1 MKILITGAS
10 GKLGSALQTVLRA
23 GHDVIGTDRSTLDIT
38 DYAACGKLIAA
49 VHPHILLHAAAY
61 TDVNGCALDPQKA
74 LRVNGVGTQNLA
86 AVTAQ
91 LGIAM
96 LYVSSNEVFDGKL
109 GRAYHE
115 YDAAKPINAY
125 GCGKWYGERALA
137 QVNPRHYIVRTAWL
151 FAPGGHNFIHAILNT
166 ARRGSALRVVTNE
179 ISNPTSTNDLAAA
192 IGTLIESDRYGT
204 YHLVNEGSV
213 SRWGLAR
220 FALDEA
226 GFADTV
232 ITRISSQQW
241 QRPSQP
247 PEHTPLANIAAAS
260 LGIRLRP
267 WREAVRDFIAAETP
281 G

>member
-1 MKILITGAS
+1 MKIMITGAS
-10 GKLGSALQTVLRA
+10 GKLGSALQTVLRP
-23 GHDVIGTDRSTLDIT
+23 GHDVIGTDSSTLDIT
-38 DYAACGKLIAA
+38 EYAACKQLITA

-61 TDVNGCALDPQKA
+61 TDVNGCALDPNKA
-74 LRVNGVGTQNLA
+74 LRINGVGTQNLA
-86 AVTAQ
+86 TVTAQ

-115 YDAAKPINAY
+115 YDDAKPINAY
-125 GCGKWYGERALA
+125 GRGKWYGERALV

-151 FAPGGHNFIHAILNT
+151 FAPGGHNFIHAILHA
-166 ARRGSALRVVTNE
+166 ARRGSTLRVVTNE

-192 IGTLIESDRYGT
+192 IGKLINSNRYGT
-204 YHLVNEGSV
+204 YHLVNEGAV

-220 FALDEA
+220 FALDAA
-226 GFADTV
+226 GFANTA

-241 QRPSQP
+241 QRPSRP
-247 PEHTPLANIAAAS
+247 PEYTPLANIAAAS

-267 WREAVRDFIAAETP
+267 WQEAVRDFVAAEAP

>member
-1 MKILITGAS
+1 MIILITGAS
-10 GKLGSALQTVLRA
+10 GKLGSALQAALRA
-23 GHDVIGTDRSTLDIT
+23 GHDVIGTDRTTLDIT
-38 DYAACGKLIAA
+38 DYAACEQVIATEG
-49 VHPHILLHAAAY
+49 PDILLHAAAF
-61 TDVNGCALDPQKA
+61 TDVNGCALEPEKA
-74 LRVNGVGTQNLA
+74 LQVNGAGTHNLA

-115 YDAAKPINAY
+115 YDAANPLNAY
-125 GCGKWYGERALA
+125 GRSKRYGERALV

-151 FAPGGHNFIHAILNT
+151 FAPGGHNFIHAILAA
-166 ARRGSALRVVTNE
+166 ARRGAALRVVTNE
-179 ISNPTSTNDLAAA
+179 IGNPTSTCDLAAA
-192 IGTLIESDRYGT
+192 ISQLIESKRYGT
-204 YHLVNEGSV
+204 YHLVNEGAV

-226 GFADTV
+226 GFADTA
-232 ITRISSQQW
+232 IARISSHQW

-247 PEHTPLANIAAAS
+247 PEYTPLANIAAAS

-267 WREAVRDFIAAETP
+267 WQEAARDFIAAERTE
-281 G
+281 

>member
-23 GHDVIGTDRSTLDIT
+23 GHDVIATDRSTLDIT
-38 DYAACGKLIAA
+38 DYAACGQLIADA
-49 VHPHILLHAAAY
+49 RPDILLHAAAF

-74 LRVNGVGTQNLA
+74 LRINGLGTHNLA
-86 AVTAQ
+86 AVTAG

-125 GCGKWYGERALA
+125 GRSKWYGERALL

-151 FAPGGHNFIHAILNT
+151 FALGGHNFIHAILNA
-166 ARRGSALRVVTNE
+166 ARHDSALRVVTNE
-179 ISNPTSTNDLAAA
+179 ISSPTSTSDLAAA
-192 IGTLIESDRYGT
+192 IGLLIESKRFGT

-226 GFADTV
+226 GFTDRA
-232 ITRISSQQW
+232 IARISSHQW
-241 QRPSQP
+241 QRPSLP
-247 PEHTPLANIAAAS
+247 PEHSPLANIAAAS

-267 WREAVRDFIAAETP
+267 WQEAVRDFIAAEAP

>member
-10 GKLGSALQTVLRA
+10 GMLGSALQSVLRP
-23 GHDVIGTDRSTLDIT
+23 GHDVIGTDSSTLDIT
-38 DYAACGKLIAA
+38 DYAACKQLITAL
-49 VHPHILLHAAAY
+49 HPHILLHAAAY
-61 TDVNGCALDPQKA
+61 TDVNGCALDPPKA
-74 LRVNGVGTQNLA
+74 LRINGVGTQNLA

-91 LGIAM
+91 LGMAM

-115 YDAAKPINAY
+115 YADAKPMNAY
-125 GCGKWYGERALA
+125 GWSKWYGERALV

-151 FAPGGHNFIHAILNT
+151 FAPGGHNFIHAILNA
-166 ARRGSALRVVTNE
+166 ARRGRPLRVVTNE
-179 ISNPTSTNDLAAA
+179 ISNPTSTHDLAAA
-192 IGTLIESDRYGT
+192 IGTLITSDRYGT
-204 YHLVNEGSV
+204 YHLVNEGAV

-226 GFADTV
+226 GLADTV
-232 ITRISSQQW
+232 IARISSQQW
-241 QRPSQP
+241 QRPSRP

-260 LGIRLRP
+260 LGIRLRA
-267 WREAVRDFIAAETP
+267 WQEAVRDFVAAEAP

>member
-10 GKLGSALQTVLRA
+10 GKLGSALQTALRA
-23 GHDVIGTDRSTLDIT
+23 EHDTIGTNSATLDIT
-38 DYAACGKLIAA
+38 DYAACRQRLADLQ
-49 VHPHILLHAAAY
+49 PDLLLHAAAY
-61 TDVNGCALDPQKA
+61 TDVNGCAQDPQKA
-74 LRVNGVGTQNLA
+74 LRINGLGTQNLA

-96 LYVSSNEVFDGKL
+96 LYISSNEVFDGKL

-125 GCGKWYGERALA
+125 GWGKWYGERALA
-137 QVNPRHYIVRTAWL
+137 EVNPRHYIVRTAWL
-151 FAPGGHNFIHAILNT
+151 FAPGGDNFIHAIRQA
-166 ARRGSALRVVTNE
+166 ARRGRELRVVTNE
-179 ISNPTSTNDLAAA
+179 ISNPTYTRDLAAA
-192 IGTLIESDRYGT
+192 IRLLIQSDRYGT
-204 YHLVNEGSV
+204 YHLVNEGAV

-220 FALDEA
+220 FTLNEA
-226 GFADTV
+226 GFADTA
-232 ITRISSQQW
+232 ITRISSHQW

-247 PEHTPLANIAAAS
+247 PEYTPLANIAAAS

-267 WREAVRDFIAAETP
+267 WQEAVRAFIADEEP

>member
-10 GKLGSALQTVLRA
+10 GKLGSALQKALCA
-23 GHDVIGTDRSTLDIT
+23 EHDVIATDRYTLDIT
-38 DYAACGKLIAA
+38 DYAACVRTIVEARPDL
-49 VHPHILLHAAAY
+49 LLHAAAY

-74 LRVNGVGTQNLA
+74 LRINGLGTQNLA

-115 YDAAKPINAY
+115 YAAAQPINAY
-125 GCGKWYGERALA
+125 GCSKWYGERALA

-151 FAPGGHNFIHAILNT
+151 FAPGGHNFIHAILKA
-166 ARRGSALRVVTNE
+166 ARRGQELRVVTNE
-179 ISNPTSTNDLAAA
+179 TSNPTSTNDLATA
-192 IGTLIESDRYGT
+192 IGMLIESNRYGT
-204 YHLVNEGSV
+204 YHLVNEGAV

-220 FALDEA
+220 FALDAA
-226 GFADTV
+226 GFADTA
-232 ITRISSQQW
+232 IARISSHQW
-241 QRPSQP
+241 QRPSLP
-247 PEHTPLANIAAAS
+247 PEHSPLANIAAAS

-267 WREAVRDFIAAETP
+267 WQEAVRDFIAAEAP